1 MKKFIF
7 SYDDDNHYKMFWFDG
22 EYVGSLEDIGDL
34 LTTIYGYGLEDD
46 PYNPY
51 DIAIVE
57 CNIDVDLNEKDFDV
71 LHNYLCKPRAINLLC
86 VSSEIIQ
93 SPFPNLQFYFLY
105 LYLVQ

>member
-22 EYVGSLEDIGDL
+22 EYIGSLEDISDL
-34 LTTIYGYGLEDD
+34 LITIYGYGLEDD

-71 LHNYLCKPRAINLLC
+71 LHNYLCKPRAIDNRVWKKL
-86 VSSEIIQ
+86 VKEDYVNAVNIIRGE
-93 SPFPNLQFYFLY
+93 LT
-105 LYLVQ
+105 